1 MALDASDNGFRPAL
15 RAGMTSNV
23 ALRIGWKF
31 VRGMGE
37 KVIDRLK
44 LAHSDHCFTSI
55 ADVVR
60 RAKLDRAESL
70 SFARAGAFSHWA
82 PDRRHAAWE
91 ALRAAGDILPLAPG
105 TTKMHDPAPMSNDR
119 LVLLDY
125 SAVGLSLNGHPMD
138 AARARLKK
146 GGAVDSRDIES
157 IPSGRIITV
166 GGLVTIRQ
174 RPATANGTIFLLL
187 EDEHGFINIIVPSKL
202 VAANEEAVKHSLFI
216 LVRGKLEKD
225 GVINVVGQKFRDL
238 KISDVMH
245 RARSFR

>member
-1 MALDASDNGFRPAL
+1 VRGTEVGESSLSSSL
-15 RAGMTSNV
+15 RSERL

-31 VRGMGE
+31 VRGIGDT
-37 KVIDRLK
+37 VIDRLK
-44 LAHSDHCFTSI
+44 AAHAVRPFDSI

-60 RAKLDRAESL
+60 RAKLDRGETLAL
-70 SFARAGAFSHWA
+70 AKAGAFGGWA
-82 PDRRHAAWE
+82 EDRRHAAWE
-91 ALRAAGDILPLAPG
+91 ALRAAGDVLPLAPSS
-105 TTKMHDPAPMSNDR
+105 TSMHDPAPMSNDR

-125 SAVGLSLNGHPMD
+125 NSVGLSLNGHPMD
-138 AARARLKK
+138 AARERLRK
-146 GGAVDSRDIES
+146 GGAVDSRDIDS

-166 GGLVTIRQ
+166 AGLVTIRQ

-187 EDEHGFINIIVPSKL
+187 EDEHGFINVIVPARL
-202 VAANEEAVKHSLFI
+202 VPDNEEAVKHSLFI

-225 GVINVVGQKFRDL
+225 GVINVVGQKFKEL